1 MRFVRSARTRL
12 VIASAFLGFVSIAMM
27 LGLVYWTANRAI
39 EAETRNVVDAELKG
53 LAESYSNL
61 GVLGLARTI
70 DRRISSSEEPDAIYV
85 LTDRYGQTIAGN
97 LGAWPP
103 IVKPGSGWVEIE
115 LIRTDTDQTV
125 PISAASISLRNGER
139 LLVGRDASAKKR
151 FAAALGQSVAAA
163 LIVAIVVSFI
173 IGWLLTRMVFNRV
186 GELSNTATEIMSGDL
201 THRMP
206 MREGGDEFDR
216 LALTLNKM
224 LSRIELLVSNL
235 RMTTDSLSHDLRSPL
250 TRLRGHIEVL
260 ATTGL
265 TDEERTNYSDRAVEE
280 IDYILRVFTDLTEIA
295 RAEAGIGR
303 ADFEA
308 IDLATVAK
316 GVADF
321 YGPVA
326 ADKGITIRVDGDVAL
341 ALGNRALL
349 SQAMSNL
356 LENALRYAPVDSV
369 IEVLTETKGSES
381 ILAVSDH
388 GEGIPHSDQDRVLQ
402 PFVTLDPSRSGGST
416 GLGLALVAAV
426 ARLHGGA
433 ITLQDN
439 APGVTARLTL
449 PTDAMKS

>member
-1 MRFVRSARTRL
+1 MTWVRSARTRL
-12 VIASAFLGFVSIAMM
+12 VMASALLGFVSIAMM
-27 LGLVYWTANRAI
+27 LGLVYWSANRAI

-53 LAESYSNL
+53 LAESYSTL
-61 GVLGLARTI
+61 GVLGLARAI
-70 DRRISSSEEPDAIYV
+70 ERRIGSSEEPDAIYV

-103 IVKPGSGWVEIE
+103 TVQPGSGWVEIE

-139 LLVGRDASAKKR
+139 LLVGRDASAKQR
-151 FAAALGQSVAAA
+151 FATALGQSVAAA
-163 LIVAIVVSFI
+163 LVVAIGVSFI

-186 GELSNTATEIMSGDL
+186 GELSTTATEIMAGDL

-224 LSRIELLVSNL
+224 LNRIELLVANL

-265 TDEERTNYSDRAVEE
+265 TDEERANYSDRAVEE
-280 IDYILRVFTDLTEIA
+280 INYILRVFTDLTEIA

-303 ADFEA
+303 AEFETL
-308 IDLATVAK
+308 DLATVAQ

-326 ADKGITIRVDGDVAL
+326 ADKDVAIRVGGGLAH

-356 LENALRYAPVDSV
+356 LENALRYAPEGSV
-369 IEVLTETKGSES
+369 IEVSTNTIGDTCVLT
-381 ILAVSDH
+381 VSDH
-388 GEGIPHSDQDRVLQ
+388 GEGIPQAEQDRVLQ
-402 PFVTLDPSRSGGST
+402 PFVTLDPSRTGGST

-426 ARLHGGA
+426 ARLHGGSIA
-433 ITLQDN
+433 LDDN
-439 APGVTARLTL
+439 APGLRAVLTL
-449 PTDAMKS
+449 PRCAKTQ